1 MRTKLI
7 RTIDAIIQKILNEQV
22 INENPATVRDEDGDI
37 IVDCGD
43 GPAIAFFL
51 LIDKASGKKKWFIND
66 KRDGGYAM
74 HSEIRVYASPDFPNP
89 YNLPRNEVR
98 GRLWPR
104 LGVCS
109 WYQNEDILE
118 QYFPDIEDL
127 FKQLHLDIKDYKF
140 DFNDSSEK
148 EGLKPW
154 PGIKANVQKI
164 EIPPEIQKEID
175 RLTPLIHTTTGAER
189 EKVEQELDA
198 LYKQAGAEN
207 AKKAQKMAYMATS
220 GEKKSPYEKGGGN
233 VGMAGYK
240 GRLPAIAEDK
250 VQIYSKTLCP
260 KLWDESKKLTP
271 TVRTTLLR
279 IAFDFYTDTELTTPI
294 QDVYLLG
301 STANYNWTPSS
312 DMDVHI
318 IVDNAPLNMTPENS
332 EKFFRALVG
341 KWNLEH
347 DITVKDHP
355 VELYLQDV
363 KETNAS
369 TGVYSLVHDAWVKE
383 PNPEQINVD
392 KDLVQ
397 KKYTVWVQK
406 IEDAIKSSDEKK
418 LKRILEKLREYRQ
431 AGLDEQGEF
440 SAENLVFKILRSRGF
455 LDKLKNGYNQ
465 IYDKKATVKDGFDP
479 QSQAGPNP
487 EAGTNNDS
495 NGEFYQRSINRMR
508 QMEGVGMKDL
518 KSVHPK
524 HAVMHDNPEFERLTI
539 DNLKALQDKA
549 MRFYSAAKAANDE
562 GEMER
567 AKAVYQMFHNEIEKR
582 LEYINKPMAETK
594 NDDARL
600 ILRKAGDTSGIDK
613 KQVKMLPSNA
623 QAITLGK
630 DIFGVPLKLWGG
642 DRWTMNAWP
651 GAFKLNFKSPDRDY
665 SSPEEMVADLNQRLK
680 TLGNKPMAEGYG
692 AGIPEQDRLK
702 IPNDDGSVR
711 RWQIRSKDAP
721 KTPKIPDSINE
732 LINEVLDNVLP
743 ISISEGVVLLESPEQ
758 KTLKKNKKPLT
769 DEERSQVMKAKAV
782 WHHGPN
788 REESPAVW
796 KAVVKG
802 KTWYCC
808 NTHRATQVKP
818 TLKGAIKAFEFIKT
832 TA

>member
-1 MRTKLI
+1 MRAKLI
-7 RTIDAIIQKILNEQV
+7 RTIDTIIQKVLNEQLL
-22 INENPATVRDEDGDI
+22 NEDPATVRDQDGNVV
-37 IVDCGD
+37 VDCGE

-51 LIDKASGKKKWFIND
+51 LIDKELGKKKWFIND
-66 KRDGGYAM
+66 KRNGGAAW
-74 HSEIRVYASPDFPNP
+74 HSDVRVVASPDFPNP

-98 GRLWPR
+98 GRLWPD
-104 LGVCS
+104 LQICA

-140 DFNDSSEK
+140 DFNGSSEQ

-154 PGIKANVQKI
+154 PGVKANAQKI
-164 EIPPEIQKEID
+164 EIPPEIQKEIE

-198 LYKQAGAEN
+198 LYKKAGAEN
-207 AKKAQKMAYMATS
+207 AKKAQKMAYIAAAGT
-220 GEKKSPYEKGGGN
+220 KKSPYEKGGGD

-260 KLWDESKKLTP
+260 KLWDENKKLNP
-271 TVRTTLLR
+271 NVRTTLLR

-318 IVDNAPLNMTPENS
+318 LVDNTPLNMTPENA

-347 DITVKDHP
+347 DITVKGHP

-455 LDKLKNGYNQ
+455 LDKLKDGYNQ

-487 EAGTNNDS
+487 EAGTNADG

-518 KSVHPK
+518 KAVHPK

-539 DNLKALQDKA
+539 DNLKALRDKS
-549 MRFYSAAKAANDE
+549 MRFYSAAKSANDK

-567 AKAVYQMFHNEIEKR
+567 AKAVYQMFHDEIKRR
-582 LEYINKPMAETK
+582 LEYINKPMEESVQK
-594 NDDARL
+594 L
-600 ILRKAGDTSGIDK
+600 VLRKAGDISGIK
-613 KQVKMLPSNA
+613 KDHAKMLAPHH
-623 QAITLGK
+623 QAITIGNE
-630 DIFGVPLKLWGG
+630 IFGVPVKTWGTPPKCALN
-642 DRWTMNAWP
+642 RWP
-651 GAFKLNFKSPDRDY
+651 GAFKRNFPTWEKSY
-665 SSPEEMVADLNQRLK
+665 NTPEELVADLNKHLSSQV
-680 TLGNKPMAEGYG
+680 TNEGYG

-702 IPNDDGSVR
+702 IPNGDGSVR

-721 KTPKIPDSINE
+721 KTPKIPESVNE
-732 LINEVLDNVLP
+732 LINEVLDQTF
-743 ISISEGVVLLESPEQ
+743 LLESPNQ
-758 KTLKKNKKPLT
+758 DTLKKNKTPLT
-769 DEERSQVMKAKAV
+769 DEERTEVMKRGAV

-788 REESPAVW
+788 GEKTPAVW

-808 NTHRATQVKP
+808 NTHRAIQIKP